1 MSFGEKRGETQMK
14 LSTVMRWAGPVA
26 IVSGVFTMF
35 ADLLGLTIYVP
46 GLGEAANTGY
56 QAVGAGVILIA
67 LMLLIVGMA
76 GLYAGQPK
84 PGDPRVIEIGYPMPE
99 GKEAGQRVTAP
110 EETLRPA
117 VERAAV
123 RPRREHRTAAVSLSS
138 FGGYRRA

>member
-1 MSFGEKRGETQMK
+1 MSLEEERGETRMK
-14 LSTVMRWAGPVA
+14 LSTVLRWGGPVA

-35 ADLLGLTIYVP
+35 SDLLGLTIYVP

-84 PGDPRVIEIGYPMPE
+84 PGDTRVIEIGYPVPE
-99 GKEAGQRVTAP
+99 GKEAGQRAISALLFTHH
-110 EETLRPA
+110 
-117 VERAAV
+117 AAAS
-123 RPRREHRTAAVSLSS
+123 PRREHRTSPAHQAS
-138 FGGYRRA
+138 FEGYRRA

>member
-1 MSFGEKRGETQMK
+1 MK
-14 LSTVMRWAGPVA
+14 LSTVLRWGGPVA

-35 ADLLGLTIYVP
+35 SDLLGLTIYVP

-84 PGDPRVIEIGYPMPE
+84 PGDPRVIEIGYPVPE
-99 GKEAGQRVTAP
+99 GKEAGQRTISP
-110 EETLRPA
+110 ELRFT
-117 VERAAV
+117 RHAAAS
-123 RPRREHRTAAVSLSS
+123 PRREHRTSPAHQPS
-138 FGGYRRA
+138 FEGYRRA

>member
-1 MSFGEKRGETQMK
+1 MK
-14 LSTVMRWAGPVA
+14 LSTIVRWGSPVA

-35 ADLLGLTIYVP
+35 SDLLGLTIYVP

-67 LMLLIVGMA
+67 LMLLVVGMA
-76 GLYAGQPK
+76 GLYSGQPK
-84 PGDPRVIEIGYPMPE
+84 PGGPRVIEIGYPVPE
-99 GKEAGQRVTAP
+99 GQRVGQRVTAP